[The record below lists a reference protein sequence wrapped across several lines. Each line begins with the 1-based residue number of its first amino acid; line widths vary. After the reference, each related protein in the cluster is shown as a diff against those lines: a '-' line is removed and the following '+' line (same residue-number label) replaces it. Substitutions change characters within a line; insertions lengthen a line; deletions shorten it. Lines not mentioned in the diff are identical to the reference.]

1 MSLLVRGY
9 GHVGACL
16 HSIWLTRAD
25 EALFLRARSGRLFT
39 ADHPAAWRRPGRRMR
54 PEVSVHSVRKKAI
67 AQKRIWAMA
76 PIPKRMNSSKK
87 SARILAFQGR

>member
-54 PEVSVHSVRKKAI
+54 PEVSVHSVRKKA
-67 AQKRIWAMA
+67 MA